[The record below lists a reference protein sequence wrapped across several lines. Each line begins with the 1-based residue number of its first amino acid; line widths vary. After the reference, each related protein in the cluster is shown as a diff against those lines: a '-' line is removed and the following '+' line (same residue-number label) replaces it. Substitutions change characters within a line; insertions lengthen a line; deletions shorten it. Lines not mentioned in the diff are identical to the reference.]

1 MKELLKLFL
10 GAFILGSLMLSGCL
24 GEPQSIENTGK
35 NGDFHI
41 EYLFEKDG
49 IKMYRFYDGGRL
61 HYFTTSGET
70 MTEQSVGETT
80 YEERIKTKSK

>member
-1 MKELLKLFL
+1 MKRY
-10 GAFILGSLMLSGCL
+10 FILFISLTMLYGCL